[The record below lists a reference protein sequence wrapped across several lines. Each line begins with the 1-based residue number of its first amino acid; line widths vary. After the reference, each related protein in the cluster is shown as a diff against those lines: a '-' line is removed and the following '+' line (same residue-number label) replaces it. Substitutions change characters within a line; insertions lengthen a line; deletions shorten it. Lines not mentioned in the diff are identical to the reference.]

1 MKLDRNNRDTIP
13 LNKAN
18 MTCHRLRL
26 PASLAGMTALGLVL
40 AGCAVGPDYK
50 RPAPMPHAAPPPAA
64 FKEAEG
70 WKQAEPSDAISRKD
84 WWTVFNDPVLD
95 ELEAKVV
102 VSNQNLAQ
110 SEAAYRQAMATLDQQ
125 RATIFP
131 TINGTGSGTR
141 SQSPAG
147 FTNSAGALGGARP
160 INTYTARVGLTWDV
174 DVWGKIRRSIEAA
187 KSTAQADYATL
198 ANATLSAQTLVAAD
212 YFQLRAADEAKRLLD
227 DTVKGYSDDLRIA
240 QNRFNVGVGA
250 RSDVLTAQTQLESA
264 QASAVDLVRTRQQ
277 LEHSIA
283 VLTGSAPADLTIQ
296 KATWNPTVPPVPV
309 TLPSALLER
318 RPDIAAAERQMQA
331 ANAQIG
337 INIAAYFPDLS
348 ISGQYGFQASTLQ
361 KLIGVSSNSWSYG
374 ASLAQT
380 IFDAGAI
387 SAKVRGSRAAYDAA
401 VANYRQTVL
410 TAFQGVED
418 NIAALRVLQAEYDL
432 NLASSRDADEAE
444 RIANNQY
451 QAGQVDFT
459 TVVVAQNTALNA
471 RRSVIQTASSRLVA
485 LVDLVQAF
493 GGGWSATE
501 LAQVK
506 QQPLFPGALIP

>member
-1 MKLDRNNRDTIP
+1 
-13 LNKAN
+13 

-26 PASLAGMTALGLVL
+26 PASLAGLTALSLVL

-50 RPAPMPHAAPPPAA
+50 RPAAMPHNAAPPAA

-70 WKQAEPSDAISRKD
+70 WKQAAPSDAITRKD
-84 WWTVFNDPVLD
+84 WWKVFNDPVLD
-95 ELEAKVV
+95 DLEAKVL

-110 SEAAYRQAMATLDQQ
+110 SEAAYRQALATLEQQ
-125 RATIFP
+125 RATLFP
-131 TINGTGSGTR
+131 TITGTGSGTR
-141 SQSPAG
+141 SKSPAG
-147 FTNSAGALGGARP
+147 FTNSAGAIGGTRP
-160 INTYTARVGLTWDV
+160 ISTYTARLGLSWDV
-174 DVWGKIRRSIEAA
+174 DVWGRIRRQVEAA
-187 KSTAQADYATL
+187 RSTAQADYATL
-198 ANATLSAQTLVAAD
+198 ANATLSAQTLLAAD
-212 YFQLRAADEAKRLLD
+212 YFQLRATDEAKRLLD
-227 DTVKGYSDDLRIA
+227 DTVKGYAEDLRIA

-264 QASAVDLVRTRQQ
+264 QASAVDLVRSRQQ
-277 LEHSIA
+277 LEHAIA
-283 VLTGSAPADLTIQ
+283 VLTGSAPSELTIQ
-296 KATWNPTVPPVPV
+296 QAVWKPDVPAVPV
-309 TLPSALLER
+309 SLPSTLLER

-337 INIAAYFPDLS
+337 VNIAAYFPDLS
-348 ISGQYGFQASTLQ
+348 ISGQYGFQSSALQRLINASA
-361 KLIGVSSNSWSYG
+361 NSWSYG
-374 ASLAQT
+374 ATLTQT

-387 SAKVRGSRAAYDAA
+387 SAKVRGARAAYDAS

-418 NIAALRVLQAEYDL
+418 NIAALRVLQAEYDI
-432 NLASSRDADEAE
+432 NVAASRDADEAE

-459 TVVVAQNTALNA
+459 TVVVAQNTALSA
-471 RRSVIQTASSRLVA
+471 RRSVIQTASNRLVA

-501 LAQVK
+501 VAEVK
-506 QQPLFPGALIP
+506 PQPLLPGALIP

>member
-1 MKLDRNNRDTIP
+1 MRQTEILPTRSP
-13 LNKAN
+13 LNKLS
-18 MTCHRLRL
+18 MTCHRMRL
-26 PASLAGMTALGLVL
+26 SASLAGMTAVGLVL
-40 AGCAVGPDYK
+40 AGCTVGPDYK
-50 RPAPMPHAAPPPAA
+50 RPAAMPHSAPTPMA

-70 WKQAEPSDAISRKD
+70 WTQATPSDAISRKD
-84 WWTVFNDPVLD
+84 WWKVFNDPVLD

-110 SEAAYRQAMATLDQQ
+110 SEAAYRQAIATWDQS
-125 RATIFP
+125 RASFFP
-131 TINGTGSGTR
+131 TVTGTGSGTR

-147 FTNSAGALGGARP
+147 FTNAAGAFGGLSP
-160 INTYTARVGLTWDV
+160 TNTYTARLGLTWDV
-174 DVWGKIRRSIEAA
+174 DVWGKIRRQVEAA

-198 ANATLSAQTLVAAD
+198 ANATLSAQALLAAD
-212 YFQLRAADEAKRLLD
+212 YFQLRASDEGKRLLD
-227 DTVKGYSDDLRIA
+227 ATVKGYADDLRIA

-250 RSDVLTAQTQLESA
+250 RADVLTAQTQLESA

-277 LEHSIA
+277 LEHAIA
-283 VLTGSAPADLTIQ
+283 VLVGEAPSQLTIAQ
-296 KATWNPTVPPVPV
+296 TTWKPDVPAVPV
-309 TLPSALLER
+309 SLPSTLLER
-318 RPDIAAAERQMQA
+318 RPDIATAERQMQA

-337 INIAAYFPDLS
+337 VNIAAYFPDLS
-348 ISGQYGFQASTLQ
+348 ISGQYGFQSSMLQ
-361 KLIGVSSNSWSYG
+361 RLINASSNSWSYAG
-374 ASLAQT
+374 TLTQP

-387 SAKVRGSRAAYDAA
+387 SAKVRGARAAYDSS

-432 NLASSRDADEAE
+432 DVASSRDADEAE

-471 RRSVIQTASSRLVA
+471 RRTVITTANTRLTA

-493 GGGWSATE
+493 GGGWSDTE

-506 QQPLFPGALIP
+506 QQPLLPGVLIP